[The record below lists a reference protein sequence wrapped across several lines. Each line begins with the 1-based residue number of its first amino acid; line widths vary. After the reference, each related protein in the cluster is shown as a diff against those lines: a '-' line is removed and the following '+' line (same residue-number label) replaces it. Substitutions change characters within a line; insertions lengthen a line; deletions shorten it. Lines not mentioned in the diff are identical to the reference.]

1 MRVCLLAAVL
11 LLVACGSPQ
20 AAVTPQVTVT
30 PLTEAAQV
38 TVVPATQSPQATT
51 AGGAPDDV
59 LVVVL
64 REGGLCPYGPCA
76 EEVRIT
82 RGANAHELVGGVER
96 SWALEPGVVA
106 TLEAAMELADWEQ
119 LRQVPF
125 QGTCPTAYDG
135 QKVRLRFMQGGAE
148 QVLDSCE
155 HAAIER
161 ERAVQ
166 LALDLATPPR

>member
-1 MRVCLLAAVL
+1 MRVCLLAALL

-20 AAVTPQVTVT
+20 AASTPQVTVAPPT
-30 PLTEAAQV
+30 ESPQATAVPLTEA
-38 TVVPATQSPQATT
+38 PRATA
-51 AGGAPDDV
+51 AGAPDDV
-59 LVVVL
+59 LVVVM

-82 RGANAHELVGGVER
+82 RDANAHELVNGVER
-96 SWALEPGVVA
+96 SWTLEPGAVA
-106 TLEAAMELADWEQ
+106 ALEAAMELADWEQ

-135 QKVRLRFMQGGAE
+135 QKVQLRFMQGGVE

-155 HAAIER
+155 HAGIAR

>member
-1 MRVCLLAAVL
+1 MRVCLLALLL
-11 LLVACGSPQ
+11 LLVACGRPQ
-20 AAVTPQVTVT
+20 AASTSSVAVAPSTKSPQPTAA
-30 PLTEAAQV
+30 PLTEA
-38 TVVPATQSPQATT
+38 PLATAAS
-51 AGGAPDDV
+51 APDDE

-135 QKVRLRFMQGGAE
+135 QKVRLMFMQGGSE

-155 HAAIER
+155 HAGIER

-166 LALDLATPPR
+166 LALDLSTPPR